1 MALLHT
7 NSRRARI
14 ACLLSAVA
22 LLSSARNGWFSVRD
36 GTSRSPGGGNKKNEE
51 DDGVSRRSRKRP
63 RQESPPVFYSY
74 MRPDRAGAVIQDMLL
89 AHAFAFERNMTYGG
103 ACPPRSTSE
112 NDQRRRSTNL
122 TASQVSSLLFYL
134 GLDDVLPI
142 ACPPPAN
149 DDRDMGGTNNAI
161 PPHHNQPRAGPLL
174 DRRYYGRY
182 HLRFCNSEW
191 QRYMRAKVQRRID
204 EANRMAHAAKQQPQ
218 HQPVHRKAVLHIR
231 RGDVTPCDPD
241 TSERYLPNAYYLEM
255 LERYVVPMDHH
266 RVTIYSE
273 RSSIEPWDD
282 FRNCTLRLD
291 GGDRD
296 DRARGGGV
304 NASSAL
310 SSSSMQDLANIWLD
324 MITADVLIMS
334 KSSFSVVPAL
344 LGGGPTSPVPT
355 PSALAASRFTP
366 PQIVYADFWIEPL
379 PHWTRVPQNLLRQA
393 AVDAERVKKQYC
405 PPRDGR
411 PTPVGNQGRRGGRK
425 GAVPLPPRNV

>member
-1 MALLHT
+1 MALLHA
-7 NSRRARI
+7 NSRRSRI

-36 GTSRSPGGGNKKNEE
+36 GTSRSPGGGNNNKDE
-51 DDGVSRRSRKRP
+51 DDGISRRSRKRP
-63 RQESPPVFYSY
+63 RRESPPVFYSY

-103 ACPPRSTSE
+103 ACPASPRGNE
-112 NDQRRRSTNL
+112 QRSTNL
-122 TASQVSSLLFYL
+122 TASQVSALLSYL

-149 DDRDMGGTNNAI
+149 EEGGIRGAI
-161 PPHHNQPRAGPLL
+161 DTVPPHHNQPRSGPLV
-174 DRRYYGRY
+174 DRKYYGRH
-182 HLRFCNSEW
+182 HLRFCTSEW

-204 EANRMAHAAKQQPQ
+204 EANRLAYAANQQQPQ

-241 TSERYLPNAYYLEM
+241 TSERYLPNSYYLEL
-255 LERYVVPMDHH
+255 LERYVVPTDHH
-266 RVTIYSE
+266 RVIIYSE

-282 FRNCTLRLD
+282 FRNCTLRLGSGV
-291 GGDRD
+291 GGDHH
-296 DRARGGGV
+296 AQWAGAT
-304 NASSAL
+304 ASSAL

-334 KSSFSVVPAL
+334 KSSFSLVPAL
-344 LGGGPTSPVPT
+344 LGGDPTSPVPT
-355 PSALAASRFTP
+355 LSALAASSFTP
-366 PQIVYADFWIEPL
+366 PQIVYTDFWIDPL

-411 PTPVGNQGRRGGRK
+411 STPVGIQGR
-425 GAVPLPPRNV
+425 